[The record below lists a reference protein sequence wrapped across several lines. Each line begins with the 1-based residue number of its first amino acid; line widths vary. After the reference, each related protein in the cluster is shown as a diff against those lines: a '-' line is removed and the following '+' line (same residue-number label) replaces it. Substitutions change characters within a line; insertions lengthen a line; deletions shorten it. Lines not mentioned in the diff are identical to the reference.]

1 MRSCRCHGGGGVLY
15 DDDIGAGSENG
26 TRRRYGICY
35 LCRVEGT
42 GPVVGGGGG
51 SYCFCRAST
60 TVSHGMHGIENVGV
74 YSWMTCMHAM
84 A

>member
-1 MRSCRCHGGGGVLY
+1 MVVAYCTMMTLGRARKTEQGVGMVFA
-15 DDDIGAGSENG
+15 I
-26 TRRRYGICY
+26 

-74 YSWMTCMHAM
+74 YS
-84 A
+84 